1 MQGCLPWN
9 ASRGKTGCAD
19 DQAGSLYGYES
30 EARLSFSTS
39 LFAAGMLD
47 HAYLQTARILISIDS
62 YEELFAVLGKPAIER
77 SYGSRLILLG
87 MSQPSGTV
95 LSMAVN
101 AVRAL
106 RMENVLFL
114 IAVVLLHIADI
125 YRSVYKKYRVF
136 FYVLLFQLILLI
148 VISAYAARSVSIQEL
163 IGYVCAM
170 GWLISIEQTLLFFL
184 CFAYLIQVIKEYREA
199 MLFDAVEI
207 TEKEI

>member
-1 MQGCLPWN
+1 
-9 ASRGKTGCAD
+9 
-19 DQAGSLYGYES
+19 
-30 EARLSFSTS
+30 
-39 LFAAGMLD
+39 
-47 HAYLQTARILISIDS
+47 
-62 YEELFAVLGKPAIER
+62 
-77 SYGSRLILLG
+77 
-87 MSQPSGTV
+87 
-95 LSMAVN
+95 
-101 AVRAL
+101 
-106 RMENVLFL
+106 MENVLFL

>member
-1 MQGCLPWN
+1 VPMIKLDRFMDTRAKRGCLF
-9 ASRGKTGCAD
+9 RL
-19 DQAGSLYGYES
+19 LY
-30 EARLSFSTS
+30 LLLVCWIMFT
-39 LFAAGMLD
+39 
-47 HAYLQTARILISIDS
+47 YLQTARILISIDS

>member
-1 MQGCLPWN
+1 MIKLDRFMDTRAKRSCLF
-9 ASRGKTGCAD
+9 RL
-19 DQAGSLYGYES
+19 LY
-30 EARLSFSTS
+30 LLLVCWI
-39 LFAAGMLD
+39 LFT
-47 HAYLQTARILISIDS
+47 YLQTARILISIDS
-62 YEELFAVLGKPAIER
+62 YERLFAVLGEPAMER

-106 RMENVLFL
+106 RMENILFL

-125 YRSVYKKYRVF
+125 YRPVYKKYRVF

-148 VISAYAARSVSIQEL
+148 VISVYAARSVSIQEL
-163 IGYVCAM
+163 ISCICAM
-170 GWLISIEQTLLFFL
+170 GWLISIGQTLLFFL

-207 TEKEI
+207 TEKET